1 MDPDAVPIEVVMTYT
16 DRLVNLR
23 QLVTEI
29 VHDYSCFGRRADGS
43 ETAFKRIGV
52 GPGSSLKTLKL
63 NRMIRF
69 TEERKFDLLAEKLA
83 TLALEVAHLE
93 ANFEEAAEEYV
104 EEDEEEMWYDEE
116 PREK

>member
-1 MDPDAVPIEVVMTYT
+1 MDPNAVQIEVTYT
-16 DRLVNLR
+16 ERLVNLR
-23 QLVTEI
+23 QLVMEI
-29 VHDYSCFGRRADGS
+29 VHDYSNFGRRADGK

-52 GPGSSLKTLKL
+52 GSGSSLKTLKL

-93 ANFEEAAEEYV
+93 SSFGEAAEEYAEDS
-104 EEDEEEMWYDEE
+104 EEWYDEE
-116 PREK
+116 PHQEEE